1 MKDIITQLVRSSLIS
16 DVQKHKLK
24 RRDFIRGMVATGVSI
39 TAASS
44 MWSTEVVAQTPK
56 KGGKFRLGLGH
67 GQTSDTL
74 DPATYEN
81 GFTINMTFATN
92 GYLTDVGSDGNLY
105 AGIAETW
112 EASADAS
119 SWTFKLRPGL
129 TFHNGKTVT
138 AEDVIASINHHR
150 GDDSQS
156 AAKPIVAPIVDIKAQ
171 SESTIVFDLDSGN
184 ADFPFIISDYH
195 LPILPANA
203 DGTPDWQSGVGCGAY
218 QIKNF
223 DPGVRADLIK
233 FPDYWDD
240 ATGHFDEVEILAVVD
255 PASRTNA
262 LISGEV
268 DAIDRVDLKTVH
280 LLQRKSGVVVH
291 QVDGTTQ
298 HFTFPM
304 HTNVAPFDN
313 NDVRL
318 ALKYAIKRE
327 EIVEKVL
334 QGFGSVGNDHPIGAG
349 QRFFAAELEQTSY
362 DPDRAREYLKKAGLD
377 SLSVDINVADAAF
390 AGAVD
395 AAVLYAEHAK
405 PAGITINVVREP
417 NDGYWS
423 NVWLKK
429 PFCACYWGGR
439 PTEDWMFSTAYAS
452 GVDWNDTRFEHAR
465 FNQLLLSARSEL
477 DESIRRGQY
486 AEMQTILNRQGG
498 TIIPMFASYV
508 FASSDKIGHGP
519 QFATDGDIDGTKA
532 AIRWWFES

>member
-1 MKDIITQLVRSSLIS
+1 MNDFFAQMIRSDLIS
-16 DVQKHKLK
+16 NARTQKVG
-24 RRDFIRGMVATGVSI
+24 RRDFIRGMVATGISL
-39 TAASS
+39 TAATS
-44 MWSTEVVAQTPK
+44 MWSTDVFAQTPK

-105 AGIAETW
+105 AGIAESW

-129 TFHNGKTVT
+129 TFHNGKAVT
-138 AEDVIASINHHR
+138 AADVIASINHHR
-150 GDDSQS
+150 GDESQS

-171 SESTIVFDLDSGN
+171 SDSIIVFNLDSGN

-203 DGTPDWQSGVGCGAY
+203 DGSPDWQSGVGCGAY
-218 QIKNF
+218 KIADFN
-223 DPGVRADLIK
+223 PGVRADLVK
-233 FPDYWDD
+233 FSDYWDD

-280 LLQRKSGVVVH
+280 LLQRKPGIVVH

-304 HTNVAPFDN
+304 HTDVAPFDN

-318 ALKYAIKRE
+318 ALKYTIKRE

-334 QGFGSVGNDHPIGAG
+334 QGFGSVGNDHPIGEG
-349 QRFFAAELEQTSY
+349 QRFFASELEQTGY
-362 DPDRAREYLKKAGLD
+362 DPKRARDHMKKAGLHTRI
-377 SLSVDINVADAAF
+377 LSRITAQ
-390 AGAVD
+390 AGFRI
-395 AAVLYAEHAK
+395 K
-405 PAGITINVVREP
+405 
-417 NDGYWS
+417 
-423 NVWLKK
+423 
-429 PFCACYWGGR
+429 
-439 PTEDWMFSTAYAS
+439 
-452 GVDWNDTRFEHAR
+452 
-465 FNQLLLSARSEL
+465 
-477 DESIRRGQY
+477 
-486 AEMQTILNRQGG
+486 
-498 TIIPMFASYV
+498 
-508 FASSDKIGHGP
+508 
-519 QFATDGDIDGTKA
+519 
-532 AIRWWFES
+532 